1 MTGWYSSSW
10 WARSLEST
18 NEGSGSGPSLLLYDK
33 ILQRRL
39 FAPPAGHPCPASSDK
54 TARPFYDRTARPRH
68 YRVYQHYERKEEYFS
83 YDLKTEKFQKDTAS
97 FLPSRED
104 SYERLLEKDR
114 QFAAPGKNV
123 EQLALEHLEAE
134 QIRFCLAQLNEDEQE
149 LIFLL
154 FYQEKTEQEV
164 GNILHISH
172 QAVNKRKRV
181 LLLKLRK
188 IFEEFF

>member
-1 MTGWYSSSW
+1 MGGEDVKAPKPSP
-10 WARSLEST
+10 
-18 NEGSGSGPSLLLYDK
+18 EG
-33 ILQRRL
+33 
-39 FAPPAGHPCPASSDK
+39 
-54 TARPFYDRTARPRH
+54 
-68 YRVYQHYERKEEYFS
+68 V
-83 YDLKTEKFQKDTAS
+83 KF
-97 FLPSRED
+97 
-104 SYERLLEKDR
+104 
-114 QFAAPGKNV
+114 
-123 EQLALEHLEAE
+123 ALEHLEAE